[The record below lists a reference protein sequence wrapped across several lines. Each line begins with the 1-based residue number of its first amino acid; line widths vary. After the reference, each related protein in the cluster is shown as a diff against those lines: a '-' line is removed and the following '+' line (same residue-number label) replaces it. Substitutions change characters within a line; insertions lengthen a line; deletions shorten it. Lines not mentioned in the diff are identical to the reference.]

1 MIRTLAPLIVLAPM
15 AALAQP
21 PPADPGPTP
30 APRTLTLDEAVRTAR
45 ARHPDI
51 QYASAQTEEARAR
64 VDEARAPLLPQLT
77 GRAVYQHTELQNN
90 AGVVPVGGTGG
101 TTTGTISAG
110 ANLWQASVGV
120 TQLVW
125 DFGQTTGRMRAAQHT
140 LSAQDASDHAT
151 LHQVLLGVRTFYF
164 AARADKALVQVAQ
177 ETLQN
182 QLRHLD
188 QVVAFVQVGTRA
200 EIDAVSQRTAVASA
214 RLALIRTENTY
225 ATARSQLNQAMGT
238 PGTTDFD
245 VADDSLSPVA
255 GEDGTL
261 DAALR
266 IAYAAR
272 PELRAFREQRRSEEE
287 IVASTRGQY
296 WPSVSLSGTASEAGD
311 ALGNLGW
318 GLVGGVNLTW
328 TLFQGGLTRAQMRE
342 AEWAEVAIDAQT
354 ESLRQSV
361 RVEVENALLAV
372 RGARSEIDAAQEA
385 LVNAREQLR
394 LAEGRYQTG
403 AGSIIE
409 LGDAQVTV
417 TQAAAQKVQA
427 DFDLATARAQLLHAL
442 GRDS

>member
-1 MIRTLAPLIVLAPM
+1 MRTLAPLIVLAPV

-21 PPADPGPTP
+21 AAP
-30 APRTLTLDEAVRTAR
+30 APALRTLTLEEAVRTAR
-45 ARHPDI
+45 TRHPDI
-51 QYASAQTEEARAR
+51 RNASAQTEEARAR
-64 VDEARAPLLPQLT
+64 VDQARAPLLPQLT
-77 GRAVYQHTELQNN
+77 GRAAYQRTELQNN
-90 AGVVPVGGTGG
+90 NSGVVPVGGTSG
-101 TTTGTISAG
+101 TTGTISVG

-125 DFGQTTGRMRAAQHT
+125 DFGQTRARMHAAEHT
-140 LSAQDASDHAT
+140 LSAQDASGRAT
-151 LHQVLLGVRTFYF
+151 LHQVVLGVRTFYF

-214 RLALIRTENTY
+214 RLALIRAENTY

-238 PGTTDFD
+238 PGTTDFE
-245 VADDSLSPVA
+245 VADDSLAAVA
-255 GEDGTL
+255 GEDGAL
-261 DAALR
+261 DAALQ

-272 PELRAFREQRRSEEE
+272 PELRAFSEQRRSEEE
-287 IVASTRGQY
+287 IVASTRAQY

-311 ALGNLGW
+311 ALASLGW

-328 TLFQGGLTRAQMRE
+328 PLFQGGLTRAQVRE
-342 AEWAEVAIDAQT
+342 AEWAAIAIDAQT

-361 RVEVENALLAV
+361 RVELESALLAV
-372 RGARSEIDAAQEA
+372 RGAKSEIDAAQEA
-385 LVNAREQLR
+385 LANAREQLR

-417 TQAAAQKVQA
+417 TQASAQKVQA
-427 DFDLATARAQLLHAL
+427 DFDLAAARAQLLHAL

>member
-1 MIRTLAPLIVLAPM
+1 MRTLAPLIVLAPV

-21 PPADPGPTP
+21 AAP
-30 APRTLTLDEAVRTAR
+30 APALRTLTLEEAVRTAR
-45 ARHPDI
+45 TRHSDI
-51 QYASAQTEEARAR
+51 RNASAQTEEARAR
-64 VDEARAPLLPQLT
+64 VDQARAPLLPQLT
-77 GRAVYQHTELQNN
+77 GRAAYQRTELQNTN
-90 AGVVPVGGTGG
+90 SGVVPVGGTSG
-101 TTTGTISAG
+101 TPGTISVG

-125 DFGQTTGRMRAAQHT
+125 DFGQTRARMHAAVHT
-140 LSAQDASDHAT
+140 LSAQDASGRAT
-151 LHQVLLGVRTFYF
+151 LHQVVLGVRTCYF

-188 QVVAFVQVGTRA
+188 QVVAFVEVGTRA

-214 RLALIRTENTY
+214 RLALIRAENTY

-245 VADDSLSPVA
+245 VADDSLAAVA
-255 GEDGTL
+255 GEDGAL
-261 DAALR
+261 DAGLQV
-266 IAYAAR
+266 AYAAR
-272 PELRAFREQRRSEEE
+272 AELRAFSEQRRSEEE
-287 IVASTRGQY
+287 IVASTRAQY

-311 ALGNLGW
+311 ALASLGW

-328 TLFQGGLTRAQMRE
+328 PLFQGGLTRAQVRE
-342 AEWAEVAIDAQT
+342 AEWAAIAIDAQT

-361 RVEVENALLAV
+361 RVELESALLAV
-372 RGARSEIDAAQEA
+372 RGAKSEIDAAQQA
-385 LVNAREQLR
+385 LANAREQLR

-417 TQAAAQKVQA
+417 TQASAQKVQA

>member
-1 MIRTLAPLIVLAPM
+1 MRTLAPLIVLAPV

-21 PPADPGPTP
+21 AAP
-30 APRTLTLDEAVRTAR
+30 APALRTLTLDEAVRTAR
-45 ARHPDI
+45 ARHPDVRN
-51 QYASAQTEEARAR
+51 ASAQTEEARAR
-64 VDEARAPLLPQLT
+64 VDQARAPLLPQLT
-77 GRAVYQHTELQNN
+77 GRAVYQRTELQNN
-90 AGVVPVGGTGG
+90 NSGVVPVGGTGG
-101 TTTGTISAG
+101 TTGTISVG

-125 DFGQTTGRMRAAQHT
+125 DFGQTAGRVHAAEHT
-140 LSAQDASDHAT
+140 LSAQDASGRAT
-151 LHQVLLGVRTFYF
+151 LHQVVLGVRTFYF
-164 AARADKALVQVAQ
+164 AARAGKALVQVAQ

-214 RLALIRTENTY
+214 RLALIRAENTY

-238 PGTTDFD
+238 PGATDFD
-245 VADDSLSPVA
+245 VADDSLAPVA

-261 DAALR
+261 DAALQ

-272 PELRAFREQRRSEEE
+272 PELRAFSEQRRSEEA
-287 IVASTRGQY
+287 IVASTRAQY

-311 ALGNLGW
+311 ALASLGW
-318 GLVGGVNLTW
+318 GLAGGVNLTW
-328 TLFQGGLTRAQMRE
+328 PLFQGGLTRAQVRE

-361 RVEVENALLAV
+361 RVEVESALLAV
-372 RGARSEIDAAQEA
+372 RGAKSEIDAAREA

-403 AGSIIE
+403 AGSILE